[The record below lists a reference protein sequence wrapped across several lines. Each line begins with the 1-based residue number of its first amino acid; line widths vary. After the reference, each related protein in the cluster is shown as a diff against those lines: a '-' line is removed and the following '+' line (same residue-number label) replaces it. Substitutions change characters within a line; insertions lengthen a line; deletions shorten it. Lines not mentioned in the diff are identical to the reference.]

1 MALQRN
7 TVIWLAI
14 ALGLGGYT
22 YIATQRAQ
30 LPVPAEVTTTT
41 APLFRFTE
49 PQITTINIDLPEQKN
64 LVFQQEAPNG
74 MRQWRMLVPQKQLAN
89 QGAVSFLTNLLTQ
102 YSGAKP
108 FPVTVSQLADY
119 GFNEATV
126 EITINLVDGSYR
138 VLTLGKLNFD
148 GTKIY
153 GRVDQELAVW
163 VLPLDFWN
171 AVNREPHEWIRLG
184 TTTDVSS

>member
-30 LPVPAEVTTTT
+30 LPVPAEITTTT
-41 APLFRFTE
+41 PLFNFTE
-49 PQITTINIDLPEQKN
+49 AQIGTIEITFPDQER
-64 LVFQQEAPNG
+64 LVFQQEATTV
-74 MRQWRMLVPQKQLAN
+74 MRQWRMLAPQKQLAN

-102 YSGAKP
+102 YDGTKP
-108 FPVTVSQLADY
+108 FLVEVAQLADY
-119 GFNEATV
+119 GLDETTV
-126 EITINLVDGSYR
+126 QLTINLVDGSHR

-148 GTKIY
+148 KTKIY
-153 GRVDQELAVW
+153 GRIDQELAVW
-163 VLPLDFWN
+163 ALPLDFWN
-171 AVNREPHEWIRLG
+171 AVDREPNEWIRFG
-184 TTTDVSS
+184 AATDVSS

>member
-30 LPVPAEVTTTT
+30 LPVPAEITTTT
-41 APLFRFTE
+41 PLFTFTE
-49 PQITTINIDLPEQKN
+49 PQIATIEIAFSEQEK
-64 LVFQQEAPNG
+64 LVFQQEATTV
-74 MRQWRMLVPQKQLAN
+74 MRQWRMLAPQKQLAN
-89 QGAVSFLTNLLTQ
+89 QGAVSFLTNLLTE
-102 YSGAKP
+102 YNGEKP
-108 FPVTVSQLADY
+108 FPVKVSQLADY
-119 GFNEATV
+119 GLDDATV
-126 EITINLVDGSYR
+126 QLTINLVDGSRR

-153 GRVDQELAVW
+153 GRIDQELAVW
-163 VLPLDFWN
+163 VLPLNFWN
-171 AVNREPHEWIRLG
+171 AVNREPNEWIRLG

>member
-30 LPVPAEVTTTT
+30 LPVPAEITTTT
-41 APLFRFTE
+41 PLFSFTE
-49 PQITTINIDLPEQKN
+49 TQITTINIDLPEQEN

-108 FPVTVSQLADY
+108 FPVKVSQLADY
-119 GFNEATV
+119 GLDGARV
-126 EITINLVDGSYR
+126 QLTINLVDGSHR

-148 GTKIY
+148 ETKIY
-153 GRVDQELAVW
+153 GRIDQELAVW

-171 AVNREPHEWIRLG
+171 AVNREPNEWIRFG
-184 TTTDVSS
+184 ATTDVSS

>member
-30 LPVPAEVTTTT
+30 LPAPAEITTTT
-41 APLFRFTE
+41 PLFNFTE
-49 PQITTINIDLPEQKN
+49 TQITTIEIAFPDQDR
-64 LVFQQEAPNG
+64 LVFQQEATTV

-102 YSGAKP
+102 YSGTQP
-108 FPVTVSQLADY
+108 FSIEMTQLVDY
-119 GFNEATV
+119 GLDDPTV
-126 EITINLVDGSYR
+126 QLTINLVDGSRR

-148 GTKIY
+148 ETKIY
-153 GRVDQELAVW
+153 GQIDQELKIW

-171 AVNREPHEWIRLG
+171 AVNREPNEWIRFG
-184 TTTDVSS
+184 AATDVSS